1 MTKEE
6 LRKICDEEFGNI
18 DRIMRE
24 LSTVCKE
31 GKTDFMPAEKAAVS
45 AFIVNVYSG
54 IENVLK
60 QMLAFDKLDIE
71 DSPDWHEKVL
81 RKAGEIGILMPDQIQ
96 TLSKYLA
103 FRNYFIYTYIFNIDW
118 EDVKSLADALRGI
131 VNQVRNEVSE
141 YLQTV

>member
-96 TLSKYLA
+96 TLSKDLA

>member
-6 LRKICDEEFGNI
+6 LQNICDEEFSNV

-24 LSTVCKE
+24 LSIVCKD
-31 GKTDFMPAEKAAVS
+31 GKTDFAPVEKAAVS

-60 QMLAFDKLDIE
+60 QVLAFDRLDIE

-81 RKAGEIGILMPDQIQ
+81 RKAAEIGILMPDQIQ
-96 TLSKYLA
+96 SLSKYLA
-103 FRNYFIYTYIFNIDW
+103 FRNYFIYTYIFNINW
-118 EDVKSLADALRGI
+118 EDVKSLADALPGI
-131 VNQVRNEVSE
+131 VDQVRNEVSE

>member
-6 LRKICDEEFGNI
+6 LRNICDEEFGNI

-96 TLSKYLA
+96 ALSKYLA
-103 FRNYFIYTYIFNIDW
+103 FRNYFIYTYIFNINW
-118 EDVKSLADALRGI
+118 EDVKSLADALPGI

>member
-6 LRKICDEEFGNI
+6 LRNICDEEFGNI
-18 DRIMRE
+18 DRIMQE
-24 LSTVCKE
+24 LSTLCKE

-96 TLSKYLA
+96 ALSKYLA
-103 FRNYFIYTYIFNIDW
+103 FRNYFIYTYIFNINW
-118 EDVKSLADALRGI
+118 EDVKSLADALPGI